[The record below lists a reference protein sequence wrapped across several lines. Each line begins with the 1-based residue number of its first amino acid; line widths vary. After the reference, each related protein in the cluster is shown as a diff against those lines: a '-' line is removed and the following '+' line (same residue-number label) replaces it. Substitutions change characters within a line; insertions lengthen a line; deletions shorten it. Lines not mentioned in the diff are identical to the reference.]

1 MEIVIV
7 DRQILRAARNPLER
21 NMARANRN
29 RNRGRFAAS
38 LTYAAA
44 RRDRKI
50 WAINSGWRPHRSLRQ
65 TPQARRTMWTGTP
78 ILWPKTT
85 AKENSRLDCVCW

>member
-7 DRQILRAARNPLER
+7 DRQILRAARNPREQD
-21 NMARANRN
+21 MARANRN

-38 LTYAAA
+38 LAYAAA

-50 WAINSGWRPHRSLRQ
+50 PAINSG
-65 TPQARRTMWTGTP
+65 
-78 ILWPKTT
+78 
-85 AKENSRLDCVCW
+85 

>member
-7 DRQILRAARNPLER
+7 DRQILRAARNPLTR

-38 LTYAAA
+38 LAYAAA

-50 WAINSGWRPHRSLRQ
+50 RAINSG
-65 TPQARRTMWTGTP
+65 
-78 ILWPKTT
+78 
-85 AKENSRLDCVCW
+85 

>member
-1 MEIVIV
+1 VLEIVIV
-7 DRQILRAARNPLER
+7 DRQILRAARNSLKR

-38 LTYAAA
+38 LAYAAA

-50 WAINSGWRPHRSLRQ
+50 RAINSGRRP
-65 TPQARRTMWTGTP
+65 
-78 ILWPKTT
+78 
-85 AKENSRLDCVCW
+85 